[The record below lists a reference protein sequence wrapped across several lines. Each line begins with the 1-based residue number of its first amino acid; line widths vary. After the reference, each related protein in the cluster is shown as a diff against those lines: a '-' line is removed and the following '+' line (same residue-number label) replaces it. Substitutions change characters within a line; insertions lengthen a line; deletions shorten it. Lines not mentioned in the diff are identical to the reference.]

1 MMSINTPST
10 HYLNDQNN
18 EKFTTEVTCS
28 IVKPALLTLNY
39 YLFFKTL
46 ANEKKN
52 KKTNA
57 PEEIPQ
63 SPNTIGFNY
72 ILNKLSQPM
81 ITINSS

>member
-1 MMSINTPST
+1 M
-10 HYLNDQNN
+10 QQ
-18 EKFTTEVTCS
+18 

-46 ANEKKN
+46 ANEKK
-52 KKTNA
+52 KTNA

-72 ILNKLSQPM
+72 ILTKLSQPM